1 MDRLGQ
7 RRQDGQGSRKE
18 TRSSETKWTGWPGIP
33 DRRNHGRCKAWEEC
47 VPTTKSVLIVRQN
60 QQTVRVPKPTVIVN
74 TTKQAPY
81 NFLRFQNWIDGTM
94 HKALNIGDYT
104 IDGLE
109 QLVVVEQ
116 KSLQEMVLS
125 LSVNRK
131 VFLERC
137 AFMSEVP
144 HKLIVVEACLPELKS
159 KYKFP
164 APAHPN
170 GMMGSLDAIYARW
183 GIWYCLASNRYLAEE
198 RVASF
203 LSKIYTLEWLQT
215 NNYGRWFL
223 DGDI

>member
-1 MDRLGQ
+1 MDRLGR

-144 HKLIVVEACLPELKS
+144 HKLIVVEACLPELQ
-159 KYKFP
+159 
-164 APAHPN
+164 
-170 GMMGSLDAIYARW
+170 
-183 GIWYCLASNRYLAEE
+183 E
-198 RVASF
+198 
-203 LSKIYTLEWLQT
+203 
-215 NNYGRWFL
+215 
-223 DGDI
+223 